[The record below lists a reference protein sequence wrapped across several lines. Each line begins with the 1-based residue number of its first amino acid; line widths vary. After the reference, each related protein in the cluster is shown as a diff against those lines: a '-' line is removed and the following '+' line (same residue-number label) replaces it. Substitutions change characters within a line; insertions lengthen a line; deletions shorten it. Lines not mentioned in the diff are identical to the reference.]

1 MGTVCET
8 LSYVIFYSYL
18 NFCFLSPDIP
28 DSTLFPIHL
37 VYLTKSWKILFQL
50 NTEDWPHI
58 LLKHHFINTISLRH
72 VSALK
77 GPSSG
82 NMIDAL
88 QHQGQQ
94 TELPDVN
101 LWKSQ
106 HFYKKGYSNSH

>member
-8 LSYVIFYSYL
+8 PRYLIFYSYL
-18 NFCFLSPDIP
+18 NLCSLSPDIP
-28 DSTLFPIHL
+28 DSTLFPNHV
-37 VYLTKSWKILFQL
+37 VYLTKSWKILCQV
-50 NTEDWPHI
+50 NTEDCPHI
-58 LLKHHFINTISLRH
+58 LLKHRFISTISLRH

-82 NMIDAL
+82 SMIDTL

-106 HFYKKGYSNSH
+106 HFYKKGYSNNH